1 MKIYVDAMGGDLAP
15 EAPVKGTLMALR
27 QFPHLTIILAGKLD
41 EVKPFLGDYDDVKD
55 RLILEEEPEVITNHE
70 SPVMGVRKKVNS
82 ATVQGMLKVRSG
94 EADGFVS
101 AGSTGATLAGG
112 MFRLG
117 RIPGIERP
125 ALAPLMPNGKGHFL
139 LIDCGANVD
148 CKPEYLVQFGI
159 MGDAYMRGVMGMEN
173 PRIGLVNIGAEAE
186 KGNAL
191 VKETYPLMEKAP
203 YNFVGNV
210 EARDVPLD
218 QADVC
223 VTDGFGGNLI
233 LKYTEGLASALMGL
247 IKKELMADTR
257 GNKAVRFPA
266 AHLQHALHRGA
277 VHLFA
282 HAHDRAFMIG
292 DHLRLLLQGQ
302 PVLHVTGVSEE
313 WLDFLQPAGQDDL
326 QLRIFAQCVQGS
338 LHRSLRRQVPA
349 HRVHINLQTDRSSV
363 SESLHIPVKAARR
376 ISTLSRNTSPFRL
389 SCRSRRR
396 FPRSGSLPGRRAY
409 SGRKR

>member
-15 EAPVKGTLMALR
+15 EAPVKGSLEALR
-27 QFPHLTIILAGKLD
+27 KYPGLEIILAGKP
-41 EVKPFLGDYDDVKD
+41 EEITPFLTDIDDVKN
-55 RLILEEEPEVITNHE
+55 RLTIEDAPEVITNHE

-125 ALAPLMPNGKGHFL
+125 ALAPLVPNGKWYVL

-159 MGDAYMRGVMGMEN
+159 MGDAYMKGVLGMEN

-203 YNFVGNV
+203 YNFIGNV
-210 EARDVPLD
+210 EARDIPLD
-218 QADVC
+218 QADVV

-233 LKYTEGLASALMGL
+233 LKYTEGLAKALIGM

-257 GNKAVRFPA
+257 GKIAGLIAKPAFKRVKKAMDSDEIGGAPLLGV
-266 AHLQHALHRGA
+266 QGA
-277 VHLFA
+277 V
-282 HAHDRAFMIG
+282 
-292 DHLRLLLQGQ
+292 
-302 PVLHVTGVSEE
+302 
-313 WLDFLQPAGQDDL
+313 
-326 QLRIFAQCVQGS
+326 
-338 LHRSLRRQVPA
+338 
-349 HRVHINLQTDRSSV
+349 
-363 SESLHIPVKAARR
+363 VKAHGSSNAYAFCSAIGQCIKMIDGQVVR
-376 ISTLSRNTSPFRL
+376 IIEE
-389 SCRSRRR
+389 
-396 FPRSGSLPGRRAY
+396 GVAKQAQG
-409 SGRKR
+409 